1 MQLKFIKV
9 YKESK
14 VVIEIKDNGGGI
26 KEDIKDKIFQP
37 FFTTKK
43 DSIGKGM
50 DLYLTKE
57 IIENILKGEITT
69 SNVRFEYKKELYNG
83 ALFKILL
90 PTV

>member
-1 MQLKFIKV
+1 
-9 YKESK
+9 
-14 VVIEIKDNGGGI
+14 
-26 KEDIKDKIFQP
+26 
-37 FFTTKK
+37 
-43 DSIGKGM
+43 M